1 MKYLFYFKTLE
12 DNNRCLY
19 NNDQFETLEYLP
31 DMNDCHNYEVFKGYD
46 ATDEG
51 LIKFKADMIRWNE
64 ELKDSDFLT
73 IDYFKYFT
81 HYIAVLMTFK
91 RLCKGKYEDHE
102 PIDATESK
110 WIEATHNGG
119 LTYCNSGIHYS
130 YGYDFSAFYP
140 TLMGQY
146 KFILPHK
153 KGTEQFITEIPDKIL
168 LGFYRVKITSEHKHA
183 TKLFAFSPDHVYNN
197 ISLSHAFELQEDY
210 DFEIELIVD
219 DKPNAYIY
227 PNGVRSSTIFGVWID
242 KLSKIKLKY
251 PKNKLI
257 KHLLSSLWGTLSQSN
272 NIFKTWDEIEQEG
285 LKIGIGSG
293 YDYKII
299 DYKAEKDYYKL
310 QCMAEPYR
318 HNIRLKSFL
327 TAYGRV
333 KIAEVALSNLDGC
346 IRIHTDGI
354 VFNKQMK
361 DKFIGLIKEDKTT
374 GKINWKGVNC
384 YTCLSSCS
392 V

>member
-1 MKYLFYFKTLE
+1 
-12 DNNRCLY
+12 
-19 NNDQFETLEYLP
+19 
-31 DMNDCHNYEVFKGYD
+31 
-46 ATDEG
+46 
-51 LIKFKADMIRWNE
+51 
-64 ELKDSDFLT
+64 
-73 IDYFKYFT
+73 
-81 HYIAVLMTFK
+81 MTFK

-102 PIDATESK
+102 PIDGTESK

-119 LTYCNSGIHYS
+119 LTYCNSGIHNS

-140 TLMGQY
+140 SLMGQY

-153 KGTEQFITEIPDKIL
+153 KGTEQHLKEIPQIL
-168 LGFYRVKITSEHKHA
+168 SLGFYRVKITSSHKHA
-183 TKLFAFSPDHVYNN
+183 TKLFAFSPDDVYNN
-197 ISLSHAFELQEDY
+197 ISLTHAQELEEEYGFKID
-210 DFEIELIVD
+210 LIID

-227 PNGVRSSTIFGVWID
+227 PPGVRSSSIFGVWVD
-242 KLSKIKLKY
+242 KLSKIKMKY

-272 NIFKTWDEIEQEG
+272 NIIKTWDEIQNEG
-285 LKIGIGSG
+285 LKIGMGNSF
-293 YDYKII
+293 DYKII

-310 QCMAEPYR
+310 QCMAQPYR

-333 KIAEVALSNLDGC
+333 KIAEVAQTNIEGT

-354 VFNKQMK
+354 VFNKPMK
-361 DKFIGLIKEDKTT
+361 EKFVGLIKEDKTT